1 MLKKVKK
8 TITTKKKPITRRYSQ
23 GRPTLEDLEQ
33 RKSRVLEIATSLFI
47 EQGFAETSLVEIA
60 KHAGV
65 ATRTIYQH
73 FGNKE
78 DIFKVVIDQRIA
90 EFDTALP
97 TINEDQPLFGVLMDT
112 AHYIFAVAFT
122 GNAIP
127 FQRLMIAESQRFPHL
142 MKEIF
147 DLMFENLH
155 ARVISIFE
163 RLTADG
169 VIPKHEH
176 ELTTKYF
183 IDLLLGTAPLQLT
196 MNWIS
201 TVPSEQERREKV
213 ALFIAG
219 RFGLTPQTNGERE
232 YEESAS

>member
-1 MLKKVKK
+1 MLKKAA
-8 TITTKKKPITRRYSQ
+8 TPTKKKVVKRRYSQ

-33 RKSRVLEIATSLFI
+33 RKSRVLEIATTLFI

-78 DIFKVVIDQRIA
+78 DIFKVVIEQRMNEA
-90 EFDTALP
+90 GDELP
-97 TINEDQPLFGVLMDT
+97 AINENQALFAVLMD
-112 AHYIFAVAFT
+112 AANYVCALAFS
-122 GNAIP
+122 GAAIP
-127 FQRLMIAESQRFPHL
+127 FQRLMIAESQRFPDL

-147 DLMFENLH
+147 DFMFDRLH
-155 ARVISIFE
+155 TRIISIFE
-163 RLTADG
+163 RLAAEG
-169 VIPKHEH
+169 QIPKDNNEI
-176 ELTTKYF
+176 TTKYF

-201 TVPSEQERREKV
+201 TAPSEAERKEKV
-213 ALFIAG
+213 ALFVAG
-219 RFGLTPQTNGERE
+219 RFGLVPQPDAE
-232 YEESAS
+232 